1 MPYSYKT
8 LAVRQMGIAKANVV
22 IFCGK
27 ARGHSANLLI
37 F

>member
-1 MPYSYKT
+1 MPYSYET
-8 LAVRQMGIAKANVV
+8 LAVRQMGIAKANVA

-27 ARGHSANLLI
+27 AHGHSANSLI